1 MGYIDND
8 YLMRYFNQ
16 LGVVIA
22 KILGLKTSGKLEE
35 AHQVIDN
42 SLTDFG
48 LKRSEYYLSI
58 DISGL
63 VGELLES
70 QGLNMGQIKT
80 LAELL
85 FEKGEIEKEQG
96 NLMISRHYYSRAL
109 VLLNYVTE
117 AEKIFSFEREDKIKK
132 IKSILES

>member
-1 MGYIDND
+1 MGYVEED

-22 KILGLKTSGKLEE
+22 KILGLKKSGKQQE
-35 AHQVIDN
+35 AHLVIDN

-48 LKRSEYYLSI
+48 LKMSEYYLSI
-58 DISGL
+58 DISVL
-63 VGELLES
+63 VGELMES
-70 QGLNMGQIKT
+70 HGLNITQIKI

-96 NLMISRHYYSRAL
+96 NLKISRHYYSRAL
-109 VLLNYVTE
+109 VLFNYVTE
-117 AEKIFSFEREDKIKK
+117 VEKVFSFEREEKIKK
-132 IKSILES
+132 IKMILGS